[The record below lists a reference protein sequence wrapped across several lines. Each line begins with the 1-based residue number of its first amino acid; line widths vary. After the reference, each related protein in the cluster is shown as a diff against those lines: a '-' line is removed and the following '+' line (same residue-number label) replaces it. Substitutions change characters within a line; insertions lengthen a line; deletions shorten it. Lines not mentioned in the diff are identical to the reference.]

1 MISRTTLIHNMHIFF
16 YHDARKKR
24 ILKYS
29 LIFLNSKMDDP
40 QLQPN
45 RSERLHQQQEIV
57 IATVVSR
64 IKTMI
69 DCLKSTLQSRES
81 TVTEPS
87 VETDMNTT
95 IMRYLDAYELQVNS
109 LVKSREEL
117 KEQIQTL

>member
-1 MISRTTLIHNMHIFF
+1 
-16 YHDARKKR
+16 
-24 ILKYS
+24 
-29 LIFLNSKMDDP
+29 MDDP